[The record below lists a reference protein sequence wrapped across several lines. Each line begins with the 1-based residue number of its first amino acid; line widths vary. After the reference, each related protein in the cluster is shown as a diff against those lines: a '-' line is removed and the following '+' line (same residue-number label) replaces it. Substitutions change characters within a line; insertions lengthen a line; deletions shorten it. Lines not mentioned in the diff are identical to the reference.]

1 MVCRLK
7 KKRKHKKLT
16 INKGLPICHL
26 QSQSGAMVSS
36 TPAAKCE
43 FRITSWFN
51 LRTLPTF
58 FIVLYSLFI
67 FTCSVVHGP
76 KDVWPCK
83 ADSNKESHFGEVNDI
98 MPHVQY
104 LFYRVIQYQSL
115 TIK

>member
-58 FIVLYSLFI
+58 FIYYIPCSFLLVPLF
-67 FTCSVVHGP
+67 TGP